1 MSAYP
6 ITLKVTIDFSSG
18 ASFGTT
24 LLLGDPEY
32 GKLGFNVLGDAASEV
47 YDITSSTIQIATK
60 RGYNLLQD
68 QFDTGTATLRV
79 VDPYAYWNPQNAL
92 SPFYGKQIPLR
103 KVKITA
109 THLGTEYDENN
120 ETKVYLNDDDKL
132 AHFDW
137 CWNKTI
143 ENFLKENLKFK
154 VRGEHRDYF
163 EKFFMELFYNADSKV
178 IRDNIQKFFDELFD
192 EEKAFTKSDLDMLTD
207 VYKMLNKNLV

>member
-1 MSAYP
+1 MENFYSWMMKP
-6 ITLKVTIDFSSG
+6 ISHDDV
-18 ASFGTT
+18 
-24 LLLGDPEY
+24 EVW
-32 GKLGFNVLGDAASEV
+32 FNVNNMIFE
-47 YDITSSTIQIATK
+47 K
-60 RGYNLLQD
+60 RELFADFTRSLIYVIK
-68 QFDTGTATLRV
+68 TT
-79 VDPYAYWNPQNAL
+79 Y
-92 SPFYGKQIPLR
+92 
-103 KVKITA
+103 
-109 THLGTEYDENN
+109 LGTEYDENN

-154 VRGEHRDYF
+154 VKGEHRDYF
-163 EKFFMELFYNADSKV
+163 EKFFMDLFYNADSKI